1 MIVVSFSIEK
11 IIIPWSYRAPIIPPN
26 LLHTH

>member
-1 MIVVSFSIEK
+1 MIFVSFSIEK
-11 IIIPWSYRAPIIPPN
+11 IITPRFYRALIVPPN

>member
-1 MIVVSFSIEK
+1 MILVSFSIEK
-11 IIIPWSYRAPIIPPN
+11 IIIQCSYSAPFVQPN